1 MKVKAAVLRQ
11 GGLPRPYA
19 QSRPITV
26 EEVELDPPG
35 PGEVLVQVKAAGLCH
50 SDLSVI
56 AGDVPLPM
64 PLVPG
69 HEAAG
74 IVEALGA
81 GVTDLEVGDHVAM
94 VFVASCGTCGF
105 CREARPA
112 LCENG
117 RRSNLTGTLLYGSKR
132 LHDHGGADVH
142 HNMGVSCFAERCVVS
157 RGSLVKIDKELGFE
171 EAALFG
177 CAVVT
182 GVGSVIN
189 TAKVT
194 AGASVAIVGLGGVGL
209 NILLAAKLAG
219 ARRIV
224 AIDVNGDKLALA
236 RQLGA
241 TDTYDARDKDLVRT
255 IHRATNRG
263 VDFAFET
270 AGLADS
276 LDLAYKITRCG
287 GTTTTTS
294 LPHRDVNWTIPTA
307 HAVLEERTVKGS
319 FMGSAVPS
327 RDIPRYIELYRQGK
341 LPVDR
346 LMSNRLTLDQLNEGF
361 DRLADGAVVRQIL
374 VLE

>member
-11 GGLPRPYA
+11 AGLPRPYA
-19 QSRPITV
+19 ESRPLRV
-26 EEVELDPPG
+26 EEVEIDPPG
-35 PGEVLVQVKAAGLCH
+35 PGEVLVKVKAAGLCH
-50 SDLSVI
+50 SDLSVLS
-56 AGDVPLPM
+56 GDVPLPL

-69 HEAAG
+69 HEASG
-74 IVEALGA
+74 VVEALGP
-81 GVTDLEVGDHVAM
+81 GVADLEVGDHVVM
-94 VFVASCGTCGF
+94 VFVASCGTCAF
-105 CREARPA
+105 CREGRPA
-112 LCENG
+112 LCDQG
-117 RRSNLTGTLLYGSKR
+117 RRSNLTGTLPGGFKR
-132 LHDHGGADVH
+132 IHDGAGDVH

-157 RGSLVKIDKELGFE
+157 RNSLVKVDKALPFE

-182 GVGSVIN
+182 GVGSVVN
-189 TAKVT
+189 TARVP

-209 NILLAAKLAG
+209 NILLAAGLAG

-224 AIDVNGDKLALA
+224 AIDVNDEKLALA

-241 TDTYDARDKDLVRT
+241 TDTFNARDKDVVRNVL
-255 IHRATNRG
+255 RATNRG

-270 AGLADS
+270 AGLSDS
-276 LDLAYKITRCG
+276 LDLAYRVTRCG

-294 LPHRDVNWTIPTA
+294 LPHRDVTWPVPAA
-307 HAVLEERTVKGS
+307 HAVLEERTLKGS

-327 RDIPRYIELYRQGK
+327 RDIPRYIELYQAGR

-346 LMSNRLTLDQLNEGF
+346 LMSSRVTLDQLNEGF

-374 VLE
+374 VLD